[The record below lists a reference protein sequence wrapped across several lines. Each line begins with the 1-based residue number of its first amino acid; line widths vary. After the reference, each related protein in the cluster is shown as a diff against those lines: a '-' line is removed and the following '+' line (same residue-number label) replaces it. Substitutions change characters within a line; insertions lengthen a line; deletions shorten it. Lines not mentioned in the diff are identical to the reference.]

1 MGRHFVY
8 AIALGLTKKQLE
20 KRLADVTEESPIFLW
35 VVPAAGIHGTAD
47 IASGLSTLASSGT
60 SSFSGVSGVGG
71 ASAGSAGGG
80 AGGGAR

>member
-20 KRLADVTEESPIFLW
+20 KRLTSVTEDSPLFIW
-35 VVPAAGIHGTAD
+35 IVPVSTSGSPAET
-47 IASGLSTLASSGT
+47 ASGLSTLASSGT

-80 AGGGAR
+80 SGGGAG